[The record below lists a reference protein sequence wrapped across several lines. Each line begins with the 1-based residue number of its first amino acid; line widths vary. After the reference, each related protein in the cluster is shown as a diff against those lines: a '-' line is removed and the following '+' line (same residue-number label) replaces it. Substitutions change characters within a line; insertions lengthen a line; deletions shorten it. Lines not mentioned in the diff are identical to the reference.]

1 MLYVIVGI
9 IIILILVFIGIF
21 NNLVTLRKKAMQSES
36 GVDVYLQQRFDLI
49 PNLVEVTKGY
59 MEHEQETL
67 VNIAKL
73 RAEYNKNKNEEAAIA
88 LTEKYKSIMAIIENY
103 PNLKASEQFLKLQK
117 ALIKVESQLQAARRI
132 YNNDVT
138 RYNTKISTF
147 PTNIIAKLFNFKEM
161 KLFMADSDVNEE
173 VKFLWFF
180 ITINWRNILKYVII
194 ITKKIR
200 VRIKFVMRGVLIWK

>member
-138 RYNTKISTF
+138 KYNTKISTF

-173 VKFLWFF
+173 
-180 ITINWRNILKYVII
+180 
-194 ITKKIR
+194 
-200 VRIKFVMRGVLIWK
+200 IKF

>member
-103 PNLKASEQFLKLQK
+103 PNLKASEQFLKLQ
-117 ALIKVESQLQAARRI
+117 
-132 YNNDVT
+132 
-138 RYNTKISTF
+138 
-147 PTNIIAKLFNFKEM
+147 
-161 KLFMADSDVNEE
+161 
-173 VKFLWFF
+173 
-180 ITINWRNILKYVII
+180 
-194 ITKKIR
+194 
-200 VRIKFVMRGVLIWK
+200 

>member
-161 KLFMADSDVNEE
+161 KLFMADSDVNE
-173 VKFLWFF
+173 K
-180 ITINWRNILKYVII
+180 II
-194 ITKKIR
+194 
-200 VRIKFVMRGVLIWK
+200 F

>member
-173 VKFLWFF
+173 VKFL
-180 ITINWRNILKYVII
+180 
-194 ITKKIR
+194 
-200 VRIKFVMRGVLIWK
+200 

>member
-173 VKFLWFF
+173 
-180 ITINWRNILKYVII
+180 
-194 ITKKIR
+194 
-200 VRIKFVMRGVLIWK
+200 IKF